1 MKDIKVS
8 IIKTELEEDKMHIN
22 LYNKQQETFKPK
34 INKKSEM
41 LVKNNFDNNFY
52 IRLKNYQMN
61 KEKKEKMLKEKL
73 KPKFKPYINT
83 NYNINKEYYLYMNY
97 DQRKINKDLK
107 LFLEKN

>member
-1 MKDIKVS
+1 
-8 IIKTELEEDKMHIN
+8 
-22 LYNKQQETFKPK
+22 
-34 INKKSEM
+34 
-41 LVKNNFDNNFY
+41 
-52 IRLKNYQMN
+52 MN

-107 LFLEKN
+107 LILEKN